1 MQINQTLPLP
11 LDLHLHQFPFFRRW
25 FLSAL
30 TRIHTGQLHL
40 FIDGKHFQCGE
51 KESNLKASINIHRPI
66 SLAYKAVMRGD
77 LGFAESF
84 MAGDWSSDNLSELL
98 TLLLRNREHI
108 GKDFNGNKW
117 LRIGSKLF
125 HRLRKNNL
133 QGSKKNI
140 EYHYDLGNDFY
151 KTWLDQSMTYSSALF
166 LNDDDDLKTAQVNKY
181 QRILNE
187 LDEPLMSKDILEIGC
202 GWGGF
207 AEKALQAGHRVHGIT
222 LSEEQC
228 AYAQKRL
235 MNFGGRANIEIR
247 DYRHLERQ
255 YDHIVSIEMFEA
267 VGEQYWE
274 TYFETVQNSLKP
286 GGKAVLQII
295 TIGDEWFESYR
306 SKADFIQRYI
316 FPGGM
321 LPSMSKLN
329 ELIDNTDLT
338 LSNTHHFGKDY
349 AETLRQWHEC
359 FIDALPK
366 LAELGYDKRF
376 ENMWRY
382 YLSYCEAGFNEERID
397 VVQVTLSKPE

>member
-1 MQINQTLPLP
+1 MQIQQTLPLP
-11 LDLHLHQFPFFRRW
+11 LDLHLQQFPLLRRW

-30 TRIHTGQLHL
+30 TRIHVGQLNL

-51 KESNLKASINIHRPI
+51 KHSDLKASITINHPM
-66 SLAYKAVMRGD
+66 SLAYKAVFRGD
-77 LGFAESF
+77 LGFAESY
-84 MAGDWSSDNLSELL
+84 MAGDWSTENLTDLL
-98 TLLLRNREHI
+98 TLLLRNRENI
-108 GKDFNGNKW
+108 GKDFNGNRW
-117 LRIGSKLF
+117 LRLGSKLY
-125 HRLRKNNL
+125 HKLRKNNL
-133 QGSKKNI
+133 RGSKKNI

-151 KTWLDQSMTYSSALF
+151 KTWLDESMTYSSALYI
-166 LNDDDDLKTAQVNKY
+166 NEEDDLPTAQANKY

-187 LDEPLMSKDILEIGC
+187 INEPLLSKDILEIGC

-207 AEKALQAGHRVHGIT
+207 AERALQAGHRVHGIT
-222 LSEEQC
+222 LSEEQL

-235 MNFGGRANIEIR
+235 LSFGGRANIEIR

-267 VGEQYWE
+267 VGEEYWE
-274 TYFETVQNSLKP
+274 TYFETIENSLKP

-306 SKADFIQRYI
+306 RKADFIQRYI

-321 LPSMSKLN
+321 LPSMKKLH
-329 ELIDNTDLT
+329 ELIGNTNLT

-349 AETLRQWHEC
+349 AKTLAQWHEK
-359 FIDALPK
+359 FLQALPK
-366 LAELGYDKRF
+366 LETLGYDKRF

-382 YLSYCEAGFNEERID
+382 YLSYCEAGFNEGRID
-397 VVQVTLSKPE
+397 VVQVTLNKPK

>member
-1 MQINQTLPLP
+1 MQIDQTLPLP
-11 LDLHLHQFPFFRRW
+11 LDLHLHQFSFFRRW

-30 TRIHTGQLHL
+30 TRIHVGQLHL

-51 KESNLKASINIHRPI
+51 KDSPLKASINIHRPI
-66 SLAYKAVMRGD
+66 PLAYKAVTRGD

-98 TLLLRNREHI
+98 TLLLRNRDHI
-108 GKDFNGNKW
+108 GKDFNGNQW
-117 LRIGSKLF
+117 LRIGSKLY
-125 HRLRKNNL
+125 HKLRRNNL

-151 KTWLDQSMTYSSALF
+151 QTWLDKSMTYSSALF
-166 LNDDDDLKTAQVNKY
+166 LNEDEDLKTAQDNKY

-187 LDEPLMSKDILEIGC
+187 LDDPLMSKDILEIGC

-235 MNFGGRANIEIR
+235 VNFGGRANIEIR

-274 TYFETVQNSLKP
+274 TYFTTLQDSLKP

-306 SKADFIQRYI
+306 RKADFIQRYI

-321 LPSMSKLN
+321 LPSMKKLN
-329 ELIDNTDLT
+329 ELIDNTDLSLT
-338 LSNTHHFGKDY
+338 NTHYFGKDY
-349 AETLRQWHEC
+349 AETLKQWHEH
-359 FIDALPK
+359 FLDARPTLEK
-366 LAELGYDKRF
+366 LGYDKRF

-382 YLSYCEAGFNEERID
+382 YLSYCEAGFIEQRID
-397 VVQVTLSKPE
+397 VVQITLSKPA